1 VPEDSPAPASENPA
15 RGILL
20 VESYD
25 ALRIALSSALRKF
38 APNHA
43 IRVTSTLAD
52 AEVALE
58 TIRPELFVLDLD
70 PAAGGEIA
78 FFDRLRKH
86 HPGTRVLV
94 LVSGLSPELREA
106 LGPAGAIHFIEK
118 PFDLGEFGAAVQALL
133 GPWAT
138 PSSGVLRGTMRDL
151 RILDVALLKCLSHS
165 SSVVHL
171 QTPQGE
177 LGEIHFRRGEIY
189 HAVAGELS
197 GRPALEEIMRWP
209 TGELSERD
217 EEGEEEETPVTIDQ
231 PWPVLLLE
239 IMQKWER
246 KTPHLPE
253 AEPTESSDDEE
264 PTKLI
269 LVIDDTEMLLIFV
282 ADVLGTA
289 DRSYQVFTAS
299 TGAEGLRLAIEK
311 KPDLVLLDYS
321 LTDMNG
327 DNVCRGL
334 LAHEN
339 TATTPVLMM
348 SGHLPEM
355 AHTAETCG
363 NVVATLPKPFLSA
376 ALIGAVEKILA
387 TPRPASPL
395 ASTPRPPAEPPP
407 ENHVL
412 PALPNGHDRDAHG
425 DLSAGPAPT
434 APPPEAPPTPSAPL
448 VMTPPQ
454 AAAPPPAPAP
464 LPEPENPP
472 AGSVATEQ
480 REVTAII
487 SCEVVSVQ
495 LAPDFRMGAMQLKPA
510 EGIVTVRM
518 DASGGSIA
526 LPPDKDFRMAVVQL
540 SAERTIA
547 TLRVIPAARGLH
559 QTPSGGDFAVD
570 RVSAEPTTAG
580 RQMQLTGMQGA
591 AMRVQ
596 LIAPFQLLTVEL
608 SVDFEVAAIVLQSH
622 SNGVRVQTGDSSAVA
637 MQFYVHNVQLD
648 DAGRLASLTVGSRRQ
663 GVTR

>member
-1 VPEDSPAPASENPA
+1 M
-15 RGILL
+15 
-20 VESYD
+20 ESYD

-43 IRVTSTLAD
+43 IRVTPTLAD

-70 PAAGGEIA
+70 PAAGSEIA
-78 FFDRLRKH
+78 FFDRLRKR

-94 LVSGLSPELREA
+94 LASGLSLDLREA

-197 GRPALEEIMRWP
+197 GLPALEEIMRWP

-217 EEGEEEETPVTIDQ
+217 EEGEEVETPVTIDQ

-239 IMQKWER
+239 IMQKGER
-246 KTPHLPE
+246 KTPYLPE

-289 DRSYQVFTAS
+289 DRSYQVLTAS
-299 TGAEGLRLAIEK
+299 TGAEGLRLAMEK

-327 DNVCRGL
+327 DDVCRGL

-339 TATTPVLMM
+339 TATIPVLMM

-376 ALIGAVEKILA
+376 ALIDAVEKILA
-387 TPRPASPL
+387 TPPPASPS
-395 ASTPRPPAEPPP
+395 ASAPRPPAEPSSA
-407 ENHVL
+407 NHVL
-412 PALPNGHDRDAHG
+412 PSLPNGHDGDAN
-425 DLSAGPAPT
+425 LSAGPAPT
-434 APPPEAPPTPSAPL
+434 APPSESPPTPSATL

-454 AAAPPPAPAP
+454 AAASPPARAP
-464 LPEPENPP
+464 LPEPEKPP

-510 EGIVTVRM
+510 EDIVTVRM
-518 DASGGSIA
+518 DGGGGSIA
-526 LPPDKDFRMAVVQL
+526 LPPDKDFRMAAVQL

-547 TLRVIPAARGLH
+547 TLRIIPAARGLH
-559 QTPSGGDFAVD
+559 QAPSGGDFAVD

-580 RQMQLTGMQGA
+580 RHMQLTGMQGA

-637 MQFYVHNVQLD
+637 MQFYVHDVQLD
-648 DAGRLASLTVGSRRQ
+648 DAGRLVSLTVGSRRQ
-663 GVTR
+663 SVTS

>member
-1 VPEDSPAPASENPA
+1 MPEDSPAPASENPA

-43 IRVTSTLAD
+43 IRVTPTLAD

-78 FFDRLRKH
+78 FFDRLRKR

-94 LVSGLSPELREA
+94 IAAGLSPDLRAA

-138 PSSGVLRGTMRDL
+138 PSSGVLRGTLRDL
-151 RILDVALLKCLSHS
+151 RILDVAHLKCLSHS

-197 GRPALEEIMRWP
+197 GLPALEEIMRWP

-217 EEGEEEETPVTIDQ
+217 EEGEDVETPVTIDQ

-239 IMQKWER
+239 IMKRGRRENR
-246 KTPHLPE
+246 RF
-253 AEPTESSDDEE
+253 ARGASRTESSRT
-264 PTKLI
+264 TKNQPNHSRHRRHGDAPHFRGRCARDSGSI
-269 LVIDDTEMLLIFV
+269 LP
-282 ADVLGTA
+282 ASSP
-289 DRSYQVFTAS
+289 RS
-299 TGAEGLRLAIEK
+299 TGAEGLRLAMEK

-327 DNVCRGL
+327 DDVCRGL
-334 LAHEN
+334 LAHED
-339 TATTPVLMM
+339 TATIPVLMM

-376 ALIGAVEKILA
+376 ALIDAVEKILA
-387 TPRPASPL
+387 NSPSRLTP
-395 ASTPRPPAEPPP
+395 
-407 ENHVL
+407 
-412 PALPNGHDRDAHG
+412 G
-425 DLSAGPAPT
+425 LSAT
-434 APPPEAPPTPSAPL
+434 S
-448 VMTPPQ
+448 
-454 AAAPPPAPAP
+454 
-464 LPEPENPP
+464 
-472 AGSVATEQ
+472 
-480 REVTAII
+480 
-487 SCEVVSVQ
+487 
-495 LAPDFRMGAMQLKPA
+495 
-510 EGIVTVRM
+510 
-518 DASGGSIA
+518 SG
-526 LPPDKDFRMAVVQL
+526 
-540 SAERTIA
+540 
-547 TLRVIPAARGLH
+547 
-559 QTPSGGDFAVD
+559 
-570 RVSAEPTTAG
+570 
-580 RQMQLTGMQGA
+580 
-591 AMRVQ
+591 
-596 LIAPFQLLTVEL
+596 
-608 SVDFEVAAIVLQSH
+608 
-622 SNGVRVQTGDSSAVA
+622 
-637 MQFYVHNVQLD
+637 
-648 DAGRLASLTVGSRRQ
+648 
-663 GVTR
+663 